1 MNVQTI
7 MMIFIA
13 ALGISVCNVQVAF
26 ADSVGR
32 DEKIAVAGA
41 NNAFAADVYHQ
52 IKTKSGNLVFSP
64 YSLFMALSMTSAGA
78 RQQTEMQMTET
89 LHFPFESPQVHRAL
103 SAWSRD
109 LEDEQKGYQLYD
121 ANALWTEQGQQ
132 LLAQF
137 TDLLQTYYDATLTTL
152 DFAHAAQQ
160 AVETINAW
168 VSQHTQGK
176 IPELLNPQTAVQNL
190 SLVLTNAIYF
200 KGQWQAP
207 FDPEKTGPAMF
218 TLIDGQQIEVPMMH
232 QTANVL
238 YGEDEFVQV
247 LELPY
252 DHPEHA
258 TPLSMFFILPND
270 PATFTQYETELS
282 ADSLEQL
289 FAAMQPHK
297 VAVSLP
303 RLTVNSSFSLSEVL
317 IALGMTDAFSLP
329 PADFSGITGGQDL
342 YISEVLHKVVLEVN
356 EAGSEAAGASAVM
369 MSRGLAPTPVF
380 QADHPFWLLIR
391 DNATGGILF
400 WGRILDPRE

>member
-1 MNVQTI
+1 MDAQTI
-7 MMIFIA
+7 MMFFIA
-13 ALGISVCNVQVAF
+13 ALGISVFNVQAAF

-32 DEKIAVAGA
+32 EEKVAVAGA

-52 IKTKSGNLVFSP
+52 IKSQSGNLVFSP

-78 RQQTEMQMTET
+78 RQQTETQMTET

-109 LEDEQKGYQLYD
+109 LEDKQKGYQLYD
-121 ANALWTEQGQQ
+121 ANALWTQQGQR
-132 LLAQF
+132 LLTQF

-168 VSQHTQGK
+168 VSEHTQGK

-207 FDPEKTGPAMF
+207 FDPEKTGPATF

-238 YGEDEFVQV
+238 YGEDELVQV

-252 DHPEHA
+252 DHPEHV
-258 TPLSMFFILPND
+258 TPLSMFFILPKD
-270 PATFTQYETELS
+270 PATFTQCEAKLS
-282 ADSLEQL
+282 ADNLDQL
-289 FAAMQPHK
+289 FGTMRPHK

-303 RLTVNSSFSLSEVL
+303 RLTVNSSFSLSEML
-317 IALGMTDAFSLP
+317 IALGMADAFSLP

-391 DNATGGILF
+391 DNVTGGILF